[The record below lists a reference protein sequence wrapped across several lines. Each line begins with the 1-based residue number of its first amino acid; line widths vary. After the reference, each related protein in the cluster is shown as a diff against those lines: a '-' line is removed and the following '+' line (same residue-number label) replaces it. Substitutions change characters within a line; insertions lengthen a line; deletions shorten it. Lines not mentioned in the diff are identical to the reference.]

1 MFFVFSVD
9 SSFSFLLA
17 LCSLLTVFAMQGDAM
32 RRARIL
38 DFSLQQQ
45 LYPFMQAIV
54 PLPSIYN
61 ESFVASNQAERA
73 DNVIEGSKEQQLE
86 KIRQDIR
93 DFQSNNHLDKVIVLW
108 TATTERFTKV
118 AKGIHD
124 TSENILAAIKVS
136 VSLS

>member
-1 MFFVFSVD
+1 MLFVIFVYLSCLFSP
-9 SSFSFLLA
+9 
-17 LCSLLTVFAMQGDAM
+17 CSLLTVLAVQGDAM

-93 DFQSNNHLDKVIVLW
+93 DFQSSNHLDKVIVLW
-108 TATTERFTKV
+108 TATTERFTKL

-136 VSLS
+136 ISLS